1 MKKLLCLLL
10 ALLMITSIS
19 LVACKKDDENDPDD
33 TGNGD
38 LIFNNTTAATTDTE
52 AVTTEEPKNW
62 EFTDVNEMVYVKNCL
77 KVNFRKTP
85 SSSSKDNIA
94 GTLEFG
100 DEKTYKRVKYNEVWS
115 GIEVDGEVYYVN
127 TSYLTTDDGFVVF
140 EDADKTIYA
149 NNTVSASGVFVYNFT
164 DTEAKDAQ
172 WGVVKHGAELHVTGV
187 SKNGKWYRIEFT
199 YTDKDGKTHEA
210 KNLYIYNGK
219 YVSETKPTE
228 TAPAQ

>member
-1 MKKLLCLLL
+1 MKKLICLLL
-10 ALLMITSIS
+10 ALLMITSVS
-19 LVACKKDDENDPDD
+19 LVACKKDDEPDD
-33 TGNGD
+33 DYNDD
-38 LIFNNTTAATTDTE
+38 LLFGSTTASTE
-52 AVTTEEPKNW
+52 APTTAPETTEPTSW
-62 EFTDVNEMVYVKNCL
+62 EFTDVDEMVYVKNCL

-85 SSSSKDNIA
+85 STSSKDNIA
-94 GTLEFG
+94 GALDFG
-100 DEKTYKRVKYNEVWS
+100 DEKTYKRVKFNEVWS
-115 GIEVDGEVYYVN
+115 GLEIDGEIYYVN

-199 YTDKDGKTHEA
+199 YTDSEGKTQEA